1 MPVLREYNYRERII
15 MDKDIRDFVE
25 ENFTVGKDAEEI
37 LVRPEMRR
45 FIVNGE
51 EIELRK
57 AMINGR
63 KVWVGYGSRS
73 NVICYAEG

>member
-1 MPVLREYNYRERII
+1 